1 MAPDLPE
8 KLLGIDIN
16 PVEDQRRRT
25 RSDPDESED
34 RVRVVL
40 FGVGEHRLAVP
51 VDDVISI
58 TDVPDELT
66 WVPRTPDAI
75 DGVTDL
81 RGEITAV
88 LDPTVYFPV
97 DEDRTGREQLLV
109 FDCPDDE
116 QSAALRVDD
125 VLTVD
130 AVPES
135 SVLESVDDTDES
147 ISGQALEHPLVT
159 ALVERTRRTRR
170 RAEATPP
177 TATVDGAGE
186 SAPGDSEPVDEM
198 TGDEQVVELVPLVD
212 VDAMLAASGGRIS
225 SR

>member
-8 KLLGIDIN
+8 KLLGIDID
-16 PVEDQRRRT
+16 PVEDKRRRS
-25 RSDPDESED
+25 RSDTDESEAH
-34 RVRVVL
+34 VRVVL

-51 VDDVISI
+51 VDDVLSI
-58 TDVPDELT
+58 TDMPDDLT
-66 WVPRTPDAI
+66 RVPRTPDAI

-88 LDPTVYFPV
+88 IDPTVYFPIN
-97 DEDRTGREQLLV
+97 EDRTGREQLLV

-116 QSAALRVDD
+116 QPAALRVDD

-135 SVLESVDDTDES
+135 TVLESVDDADES
-147 ISGQALEHPLVT
+147 LSGAALEHPLVT

-170 RAEATPP
+170 SVDATSSTPP
-177 TATVDGAGE
+177 VAGATDDSELTDEVAGE
-186 SAPGDSEPVDEM
+186 TA
-198 TGDEQVVELVPLVD
+198 VVELVPLVD
-212 VDAMLAASGGRIS
+212 VDGMLAASGHRVS
-225 SR
+225 NR

>member
-8 KLLGIDIN
+8 KLLGIDID
-16 PVEDQRRRT
+16 PVEDQRRRSQ
-25 RSDPDESED
+25 SDSDESEAH
-34 RVRVVL
+34 VRVVL

-58 TDVPDELT
+58 TDVPDDLT

-81 RGEITAV
+81 RGEVTAV

-97 DEDRTGREQLLV
+97 AEDRTGREQLLV
-109 FDCPDDE
+109 FDSSDDE

-125 VLTVD
+125 VLTVE

-135 SVLESVDDTDES
+135 NVLESVDDADDPL
-147 ISGQALEHPLVT
+147 SGEALEHPLVT
-159 ALVERTRRTRR
+159 ALVERTRQTRR
-170 RAEATPP
+170 SPDAVPS
-177 TATVDGAGE
+177 TATVSGAID
-186 SAPGDSEPVDEM
+186 DSELADEVAE
-198 TGDEQVVELVPLVD
+198 DVQVVEFVPLVD
-212 VDAMLAASGGRIS
+212 IDGMLAASSHRVS